1 MALYFFS
8 SYHFWVEKWS
18 IFSTYSLQIG
28 KGWEKAKL
36 ILVEKTFLRDIF
48 FVFWIF
54 LSENMIWKKIHE
66 INSFHELRSCWYFS
80 SDQNLTIFYL
90 HFQDMKPHV
99 SKVTALFL
107 LSQVF
112 LIITHVPLVRLLAW
126 IIFAGDS
133 NIFTERGAA
142 RIAEYSSTTR
152 KKLTSSNIVM
162 VRKRKSIKKK
172 NICWKNVLFI
182 VMDRVLN

>member
-1 MALYFFS
+1 
-8 SYHFWVEKWS
+8 
-18 IFSTYSLQIG
+18 
-28 KGWEKAKL
+28 
-36 ILVEKTFLRDIF
+36 
-48 FVFWIF
+48 
-54 LSENMIWKKIHE
+54 
-66 INSFHELRSCWYFS
+66 
-80 SDQNLTIFYL
+80 
-90 HFQDMKPHV
+90 MKPHV

-162 VRKRKSIKKK
+162 VRKSIKEEYLLEKR
-172 NICWKNVLFI
+172 VFL
-182 VMDRVLN
+182 VMDRDLY

>member
-1 MALYFFS
+1 MD
-8 SYHFWVEKWS
+8 V
-18 IFSTYSLQIG
+18 
-28 KGWEKAKL
+28 
-36 ILVEKTFLRDIF
+36 IF
-48 FVFWIF
+48 FFR
-54 LSENMIWKKIHE
+54 SEF
-66 INSFHELRSCWYFS
+66 NSR
-80 SDQNLTIFYL
+80 FYL

-152 KKLTSSNIVM
+152 KKIPSSNM
-162 VRKRKSIKKK
+162 VRKSKKK
-172 NICWKNVLFI
+172 YL
-182 VMDRVLN
+182 

>member
-1 MALYFFS
+1 
-8 SYHFWVEKWS
+8 
-18 IFSTYSLQIG
+18 
-28 KGWEKAKL
+28 
-36 ILVEKTFLRDIF
+36 
-48 FVFWIF
+48 
-54 LSENMIWKKIHE
+54 
-66 INSFHELRSCWYFS
+66 
-80 SDQNLTIFYL
+80 
-90 HFQDMKPHV
+90 MKPHV

-162 VRKRKSIKKK
+162 VRKSIKKK
-172 NICWKNVLFI
+172 NICWKNVLYL
-182 VMDRVLN
+182 VMDRDLY

>member
-1 MALYFFS
+1 
-8 SYHFWVEKWS
+8 
-18 IFSTYSLQIG
+18 
-28 KGWEKAKL
+28 
-36 ILVEKTFLRDIF
+36 
-48 FVFWIF
+48 
-54 LSENMIWKKIHE
+54 
-66 INSFHELRSCWYFS
+66 
-80 SDQNLTIFYL
+80 
-90 HFQDMKPHV
+90 MKPHV

-162 VRKRKSIKKK
+162 VRKRKSIKKEYLLEKRVFLVMGQKVHIRLTPK
-172 NICWKNVLFI
+172 NLKFFI
-182 VMDRVLN
+182 FLAYCVNYLPLLYIPLAFFNSSPPLKKSYISNILCIKKHHLLIIYTLQFCT

>member
-1 MALYFFS
+1 
-8 SYHFWVEKWS
+8 
-18 IFSTYSLQIG
+18 
-28 KGWEKAKL
+28 
-36 ILVEKTFLRDIF
+36 
-48 FVFWIF
+48 
-54 LSENMIWKKIHE
+54 
-66 INSFHELRSCWYFS
+66 
-80 SDQNLTIFYL
+80 
-90 HFQDMKPHV
+90 MKPHV

-152 KKLTSSNIVM
+152 KKVTNSNIVT
-162 VRKRKSIKKK
+162 VRKCKKK
-172 NICWKNVLFI
+172 YLLEK
-182 VMDRVLN
+182 RVIFSDGSGPSCIMHARNFR

>member
-1 MALYFFS
+1 
-8 SYHFWVEKWS
+8 
-18 IFSTYSLQIG
+18 
-28 KGWEKAKL
+28 
-36 ILVEKTFLRDIF
+36 
-48 FVFWIF
+48 
-54 LSENMIWKKIHE
+54 
-66 INSFHELRSCWYFS
+66 
-80 SDQNLTIFYL
+80 
-90 HFQDMKPHV
+90 MKPHV

-172 NICWKNVLFI
+172 NICWKNVLFL
-182 VMDRVLN
+182 VMDRVLY

>member
-1 MALYFFS
+1 
-8 SYHFWVEKWS
+8 
-18 IFSTYSLQIG
+18 
-28 KGWEKAKL
+28 
-36 ILVEKTFLRDIF
+36 
-48 FVFWIF
+48 
-54 LSENMIWKKIHE
+54 
-66 INSFHELRSCWYFS
+66 
-80 SDQNLTIFYL
+80 
-90 HFQDMKPHV
+90 MKPHV
-99 SKVTALFL
+99 SKVTSLFL

-162 VRKRKSIKKK
+162 VRKRKSIKEEYLLEK
-172 NICWKNVLFI
+172 
-182 VMDRVLN
+182 RVIFSDGSGLELGCN

>member
-1 MALYFFS
+1 
-8 SYHFWVEKWS
+8 
-18 IFSTYSLQIG
+18 
-28 KGWEKAKL
+28 
-36 ILVEKTFLRDIF
+36 
-48 FVFWIF
+48 
-54 LSENMIWKKIHE
+54 
-66 INSFHELRSCWYFS
+66 
-80 SDQNLTIFYL
+80 
-90 HFQDMKPHV
+90 MKPHV

-162 VRKRKSIKKK
+162 VRKRKSIKKEYLLEK
-172 NICWKNVLFI
+172 RVFL
-182 VMDRVLN
+182 VMDRVLGCNRNQMK